1 MVLSRR
7 HFALAAG
14 CALVAPGAGRARE
27 PSPELD
33 LGMRIDEAHLAAGRD
48 LLKTTPSIDIHS
60 HAGQFFMQG
69 AGGRTALAVRSGPP
83 FLEGSLAAMR
93 ASGVSAVM
101 ISAVADHL
109 ILESSPQGLK
119 SGRPYAPGEAFAD
132 YQRQVAILRDAVRR
146 GLVAPGLS
154 SADIRR
160 AHRDGVT
167 AGLFAVEGG
176 DFIEDR
182 LDRIAACHA
191 DGVRSVTIIHYNT
204 NQIGDPQTASP
215 THGGLSALGRDIVRR
230 MNRTGVLIDLAHA
243 SLEATRQAVEISTQ
257 PMIISHSNL
266 TAPGLEH
273 PRLISLEH
281 ARLVTERGG
290 LIGALPAGA
299 GQTSFSAYV
308 DTLLRMI
315 DLLGVD
321 HVAIGTDMD
330 FTFKS
335 VLPDY
340 GRWPLVPAALLARG
354 VAADEVRRVMG
365 ENFLRVFQAIEA

>member
-1 MVLSRR
+1 MAS
-7 HFALAAG
+7 ATSGAAQ
-14 CALVAPGAGRARE
+14 
-27 PSPELD
+27 PSPPKAD
-33 LGMRIDEAHLAAGRD
+33 LGMVIDEAHLAAGRA
-48 LLKTTPSIDIHS
+48 LLQTTPSIDIHS
-60 HAGQFFMQG
+60 HAGRFFMQG
-69 AGGRTALAVRSGPP
+69 AGGQTALAVRSGPP

-93 ASGVSAVM
+93 TGGLSAVM
-101 ISAVADHL
+101 IAAVADHL

-119 SGRPYAPGEAFAD
+119 AGRPYAPGEAFAD
-132 YQRQVAILRDAVRR
+132 YQRQVAILRGAVRR
-146 GLVAPGLS
+146 GLVAPGLNA
-154 SADIRR
+154 ADIRR

-182 LDRIAACHA
+182 LDRIVACHA

-215 THGGLSALGRDIVRR
+215 VHGGLSRLGGDVVRQ
-230 MNRTGVLIDLAHA
+230 MNKAGVLIDLSHA
-243 SLEATRQAVEISTQ
+243 SRDATRQAVEISTR

-266 TAPGLEH
+266 TAPSLEH
-273 PRLISLEH
+273 PRLISPEH

-299 GQTSFSAYV
+299 GQTSFAAYV

-340 GRWPLVPAALLARG
+340 GAWSLIPAALLARG
-354 VAADEVRRVMG
+354 VAPDEVRRVMG
-365 ENFLRVFQAIEA
+365 ENFLRVLRAIET